1 MDINRIK
8 LLINKI
14 RFSLIIDGNK
24 RAEYIK
30 KQNVLKGLGN
40 NCMWQSR
47 IFPMDP
53 EMLLIHDNVTIA
65 ANVMFCTHD
74 AIRHVLYHLEYDYYI
89 PHIGCI
95 EVEDNV
101 FIGAGSIIMPNVL
114 IGSNTIIAA
123 GSVVTKDIPSGSIV
137 AGVPARIIGS
147 FSELV
152 NDRKKETKLYKNYNY
167 EELVEI
173 KWRKFHESRDK
184 KE

>member
-1 MDINRIK
+1 MGMNRIK

-14 RFSLIIDGNK
+14 RFYLIIDGNK

-30 KQNVLKGLGN
+30 KLNVLKGIGN

-53 EMLLIHDNVTIA
+53 ECLLIHDNVTIA

-95 EVEDNV
+95 
-101 FIGAGSIIMPNVL
+101 
-114 IGSNTIIAA
+114 
-123 GSVVTKDIPSGSIV
+123 
-137 AGVPARIIGS
+137 
-147 FSELV
+147 
-152 NDRKKETKLYKNYNY
+152 
-167 EELVEI
+167 
-173 KWRKFHESRDK
+173 
-184 KE
+184 